1 MPIFD
6 YEFLVDAPRSAV
18 AAFHYGASVK
28 TLTPLPIIAQLH
40 YHEPLADGSKSNFT
54 LWFGPFPVHWKVVH
68 SDVGESGFTD
78 TQIRGP
84 LKRWRH
90 NHRFFAQEDG
100 TTRVSE
106 HIEFEY
112 RPGLAGLLSRLI
124 FSDPALTM
132 LFTMRKMI
140 TRRLVGD
147 YLLATETA
155 AAGEPVEG

>member
-6 YEFLVDAPRSAV
+6 YEFVVDAPRSAV
-18 AAFHYGASVK
+18 AAFHYNASVK

-40 YHEPLADGSKSNFT
+40 YHEPVADGSKSNFT

-68 SDVGESGFTD
+68 SDVDESGFAD

-90 NHRFFAQEDG
+90 NHRFFAQGDG

-106 HIEFEY
+106 HIEYEY

-124 FSDPALTM
+124 FSGPALTM
-132 LFTMRKMI
+132 LFIMRKMI
-140 TRRLVGD
+140 TRRLVRD
-147 YLLATETA
+147 YLPAKEMA
-155 AAGEPVEG
+155 AAGEPVNG